1 MKELSQQDR
10 DQLGRYLDNE
20 LTTSEREQFE
30 RRLMNE
36 QSLQEKFASL
46 AEAHELMKAQNLF
59 SPSKNFTQRVMSNLD
74 QYNAPAFSFS
84 IRNGL
89 LLLTGVFV
97 AGLLA
102 LYLAGSGVFDGPVTI
117 ANPVGDVLPDKL
129 LERRLPTFTFDG
141 RILVNS
147 IVLLNLVLGWLVLD
161 RTILRPWFNRRMAQ
175 S

>member
-1 MKELSQQDR
+1 MKQLSQQDL
-10 DQLGRYLDNE
+10 DQLGRYLDDE
-20 LTTSEREQFE
+20 LTMNERRQFE
-30 RRLMNE
+30 GRLMNE
-36 QSLQEKFASL
+36 QLLQEKFASL
-46 AEAHELMKAQNLF
+46 AEAHELLKAQNLF
-59 SPSKNFTQRVMSNLD
+59 SPSKNFTQRVMENLD
-74 QYNAPAFSFS
+74 QYNAPAFAFS

-89 LLLTGVFV
+89 FLLAGVFV

-117 ANPVGDVLPDKL
+117 ASPVSDLVSDKL
-129 LERRLPTFTFDG
+129 LERPLPSFTFDG
-141 RILVNS
+141 KILVNA